1 MWHPESKNC
10 RKCGPLKKGKIVGNV
25 DPEEVGN
32 VGTPLNYWPLSA
44 AYLQSISRPK

>member
-10 RKCGPLKKGKIVGNV
+10 RKCGPLKKRKIVGNV

-32 VGTPLNYWPLSA
+32 VGTPRVFPLT
-44 AYLQSISRPK
+44 LLEILGIV

>member
-10 RKCGPLKKGKIVGNV
+10 RKCGPLKKRKIVGNV

-32 VGTPLNYWPLSA
+32 VGTPHFIKYSTEKE
-44 AYLQSISRPK
+44 I